1 MFENVGT
8 YLQQLSD
15 EKDISVELLKEVIA
29 STMELALKKKY
40 GDDIKFH
47 IHFDNKNNPTV
58 YKGASVVE
66 EVRNKNKEISL
77 EEAKKLD
84 QDINLGDEVLI
95 LVDQVE
101 AFGRIE
107 STVARTAFLQ
117 KISELEKNLIYN
129 EFKRRENQL
138 VNGYFQREH
147 RGTIYINLGKTEG
160 ELQKKDQSPREHY
173 TVGDRIRAYIYKVQ
187 GGKDEKGKDV
197 HTKILL
203 TRTKPDFI
211 KKLFELEIPEIADG
225 TIEIKNVVR
234 QPGLKIKV
242 AVASNKPE
250 VDPIG
255 ACIGQKGIR
264 IQSIIKEIEGEKID
278 VVKWSKDIREYIAEA
293 ITPAKPIR
301 IIITDPEKKEAMIII
316 PDEQLSLALG
326 KSGYNVKLA
335 SQLTGYYFDIKTET
349 DIKENPELLKDIV
362 PLNQI
367 FSDTAEEVQAAD
379 EELETAEVFES
390 NLYSLQGI
398 DEAIIKTLID
408 NNINSIEELYN
419 MSVEE
424 VMEKTNLEKDV
435 VDNLMLVMKDVV
447 EVVEASDDEY
457 ETTSEEVVEEIE
469 VYECPNCGSSITEDM
484 TKCPKCGI
492 ELSFE

>member
-8 YLQQLSD
+8 YLQQLSE
-15 EKDISVELLKEVIA
+15 EKDISIDLLKEVIE
-29 STMELALKKKY
+29 STIVLALKKKY
-40 GDDIKFH
+40 GNDINFH

-58 YKGASVVE
+58 YKAANVVE
-66 EVRNKNKEISL
+66 EVRDEKKEISL

-84 QDINLGDEVLI
+84 QNINLGDEILI

-107 STVARTAFLQ
+107 SMVAKTTFFQ
-117 KISELEKNLIYN
+117 KISELEKNIIFN

-138 VNGYFQREH
+138 VNGYFQREN
-147 RGTIYINLGKTEG
+147 RGNIYVNLGKTEG
-160 ELQKKDQSPREHY
+160 LLLKKDQSPKEHY
-173 TVGDRIRAYIYKVQ
+173 TSGDRIRAYIYKVENDKS
-187 GGKDEKGKDV
+187 G
-197 HTKILL
+197 HPTIYL
-203 TRTKPDFI
+203 TRTKGDFI

-225 TIEIKNVVR
+225 TVEIKNIVR
-234 QPGLKIKV
+234 QPGLKIKI
-242 AVASNKPE
+242 AVVSNKPE

-301 IIITDPEKKEAMIII
+301 IIITDPEKKDAMIII

-326 KSGYNVKLA
+326 KSGFNVKLA
-335 SQLTGYYFDIKTET
+335 SQLTGYHFDIKTES

-367 FSDTAEEVQAAD
+367 FSDNTENAEESSDSEAID
-379 EELETAEVFES
+379 SIEIES
-390 NLYSLQGI
+390 NLYSLQGV
-398 DEAIIKTLID
+398 DESTIKALID

-419 MSVEE
+419 MSAEDIV
-424 VMEKTNLEKDV
+424 EKTGIEKSI
-435 VDNLMLVMKDVV
+435 VDNLMLIMKDVV
-447 EVVEASDDEY
+447 EIVEAGEDEY

-469 VYECPNCGSSITEDM
+469 VYECPNCGSSITVDM

-492 ELSFE
+492 ELTFE

>member
-8 YLQQLSD
+8 YLQQLSE
-15 EKDISVELLKEVIA
+15 EKDISIDLLKEVIE
-29 STMELALKKKY
+29 STIVLALKKKY
-40 GDDIKFH
+40 GNDINFH

-58 YKGASVVE
+58 YKAANVVE
-66 EVRNKNKEISL
+66 EVRDEKKEISL

-84 QDINLGDEVLI
+84 QNINLGDEILI

-107 STVARTAFLQ
+107 SMVAKTTFFQ
-117 KISELEKNLIYN
+117 KISELEKNIIFN

-138 VNGYFQREH
+138 VNGYFQREN
-147 RGTIYINLGKTEG
+147 RGNIYVNLGKTEG
-160 ELQKKDQSPREHY
+160 LLLKKDQSPKEHY
-173 TVGDRIRAYIYKVQ
+173 TSGDRIRAYIYKVEHDKS
-187 GGKDEKGKDV
+187 G
-197 HTKILL
+197 HPTIYL
-203 TRTKPDFI
+203 TRTKGDFI

-225 TIEIKNVVR
+225 TVEIKNIVR
-234 QPGLKIKV
+234 QPGLKIKI
-242 AVASNKPE
+242 AVVSNKPE

-301 IIITDPEKKEAMIII
+301 IIITDPEKKDAMIII

-326 KSGYNVKLA
+326 KSGFNVKLA
-335 SQLTGYYFDIKTET
+335 SQLTGYHFDIKTES

-367 FSDTAEEVQAAD
+367 FSDNTENAEESSDSEAID
-379 EELETAEVFES
+379 SIEIES
-390 NLYSLQGI
+390 NLYSLQGV
-398 DEAIIKTLID
+398 DESTIKALID

-419 MSVEE
+419 MSAEDIV
-424 VMEKTNLEKDV
+424 EKTGIEKSI
-435 VDNLMLVMKDVV
+435 VDNLMLIMKDVV
-447 EVVEASDDEY
+447 EIVEAGEDEY

-492 ELSFE
+492 ELTFE

>member
-107 STVARTAFLQ
+107 STVARTAFFQ
-117 KISELEKNLIYN
+117 KISELEKNIIYN

-187 GGKDEKGKDV
+187 GGKDEKGKEI

-367 FSDTAEEVQAAD
+367 FSDNTEEVQAAD

-419 MSVEE
+419 MSVEDI
-424 VMEKTNLEKDV
+424 MEKPNLERDI

>member
-15 EKDISVELLKEVIA
+15 EKDISVDLLKEVIE
-29 STMELALKKKY
+29 STMVLALKKKY
-40 GDDIKFH
+40 GNDINFH

-58 YKGASVVE
+58 YKGANVVE
-66 EVRNKNKEISL
+66 EVRDKNKEISL
-77 EEAKKLD
+77 VEAKKLD

-107 STVARTAFLQ
+107 SMVAKTTFFQ
-117 KISELEKNLIYN
+117 KISDLEKNLIYN

-147 RGTIYINLGKTEG
+147 KGTIYVNLGKTEG

-173 TVGDRIRAYIYKVQ
+173 AVGDRIRAYIYKVQ
-187 GGKDEKGKDV
+187 GGKDDKGKELP
-197 HTKILL
+197 TKILL
-203 TRTKPDFI
+203 TRTKADFI

-242 AVASNKPE
+242 AVVSNKPE

-367 FSDTAEEVQAAD
+367 FSDTAEEAEDTAEQTEV
-379 EELETAEVFES
+379 AEVFES
-390 NLYSLQGI
+390 NLYSLQGV
-398 DEAIIKTLID
+398 EESIIKTLIE

-419 MSVEE
+419 LSSEE
-424 VMEKTNLEKDV
+424 IMEKTNLDKDT

-447 EVVEASDDEY
+447 EIVEGEDDY

-469 VYECPNCGSSITEDM
+469 VYECPNCGSSIIEGM

>member
-29 STMELALKKKY
+29 STMKLALEKKY
-40 GDDIKFH
+40 GKHINFH
-47 IHFDNKNNPTV
+47 IHFDNRNNPTV
-58 YKGASVVE
+58 YRGADVVE
-66 EVRNKNKEISL
+66 EVNDHNKEISL

-107 STVARTAFLQ
+107 STVARTAFFQ
-117 KISELEKNLIYN
+117 KISDLEKNIIYN

-173 TVGDRIRAYIYKVQ
+173 AAGDRIRAYIYEVR
-187 GGKDEKGKDV
+187 GGKDKSGKEIP
-197 HTKILL
+197 TKILL
-203 TRTKPDFI
+203 TRTKADFI

-242 AVASNKPE
+242 AVASNKSE

-255 ACIGQKGIR
+255 AFIGQKGIR

-301 IIITDPEKKEAMIII
+301 IIITDPEKKEAMVII

-367 FSDTAEEVQAAD
+367 FSDNAGDT
-379 EELETAEVFES
+379 ETANDDEDAAEIFES
-390 NLYSLQGI
+390 NLYSLHGI
-398 DEAIIKTLID
+398 DENIIKTLID

-419 MSVEE
+419 MSAQDII
-424 VMEKTNLEKDV
+424 EKTNLEKDT
-435 VDNLMLVMKDVV
+435 VDNLILVMKDVV

-484 TKCPKCGI
+484 NKCPKCGI

>member
-95 LVDQVE
+95 LVDKVE

-107 STVARTAFLQ
+107 STVARTAFFQ
-117 KISELEKNLIYN
+117 KISELEKNIIYN

-187 GGKDEKGKDV
+187 GGKDEKGKEI

-367 FSDTAEEVQAAD
+367 FSDNTEEVQAAD

-398 DEAIIKTLID
+398 DESIIKTLID

-419 MSVEE
+419 MSVEDI
-424 VMEKTNLEKDV
+424 MEKTNLERDI

>member
-107 STVARTAFLQ
+107 STVARTAFFQ
-117 KISELEKNLIYN
+117 KISELEKNIIYN

-187 GGKDEKGKDV
+187 GGKDEKGKEV

-367 FSDTAEEVQAAD
+367 FSDTAEEVQSTD

-419 MSVEE
+419 MSVED

-484 TKCPKCGI
+484 TKCPKCGL

>member
-107 STVARTAFLQ
+107 STVARTAFFQ
-117 KISELEKNLIYN
+117 KISELEKNIIYN

-187 GGKDEKGKDV
+187 GGKNEKGKEI

-367 FSDTAEEVQAAD
+367 FSDNTEEVQAAD

-419 MSVEE
+419 MSVEDI
-424 VMEKTNLEKDV
+424 MEKTNLERDI

>member
-15 EKDISVELLKEVIA
+15 EKDISVELLKEVIE
-29 STMELALKKKY
+29 STMILALKKKY
-40 GDDIKFH
+40 GNDINFH

-58 YKGASVVE
+58 YKAANVVE
-66 EVRNKNKEISL
+66 EVNDKNKEISL

-107 STVARTAFLQ
+107 STVARTAFFQ
-117 KISELEKNLIYN
+117 KISELEKNIIFK

-138 VNGYFQREH
+138 VNGYFQREN
-147 RGTIYINLGKTEG
+147 RGNIYVNLGKTEG
-160 ELQKKDQSPREHY
+160 LLSKKDQSPREHY
-173 TVGDRIRAYIYKVQ
+173 TAGDRIRAYIYKVENDKA
-187 GGKDEKGKDV
+187 G
-197 HTKILL
+197 HPTIFL
-203 TRTKPDFI
+203 TRTKADFI

-242 AVASNKPE
+242 AVVSNKPE

-264 IQSIIKEIEGEKID
+264 IQSVIKEIEGEKID

-367 FSDTAEEVQAAD
+367 FSENTEEIETSY
-379 EELETAEVFES
+379 EESEIEEVFES

-398 DEAIIKTLID
+398 DESIIKTLID

-419 MSVEE
+419 MSVDDII
-424 VMEKTNLEKDV
+424 EKTNLEKDT
-435 VDNLMLVMKDVV
+435 VDNLISVMKDVV
-447 EVVEASDDEY
+447 EVVEASGDEY
-457 ETTSEEVVEEIE
+457 ETTSEDIVEEIE
-469 VYECPNCGSSITEDM
+469 VYECPNCGSNITEDM

>member
-187 GGKDEKGKDV
+187 GGKDEKGKEV

-278 VVKWSKDIREYIAEA
+278 VVKCSKDIREYIAEA

>member
-1 MFENVGT
+1 M
-8 YLQQLSD
+8 
-15 EKDISVELLKEVIA
+15 
-29 STMELALKKKY
+29 
-40 GDDIKFH
+40 
-47 IHFDNKNNPTV
+47 HFDNKNNPTV

-107 STVARTAFLQ
+107 STVARTAFFQ
-117 KISELEKNLIYN
+117 KISELEKNIIYN

-187 GGKDEKGKDV
+187 GGKDEKGKEI

-367 FSDTAEEVQAAD
+367 FSDNTEEVQAAD

-419 MSVEE
+419 MSVEDI
-424 VMEKTNLEKDV
+424 MEKTDLERDI

>member
-107 STVARTAFLQ
+107 STVARTAFFQ
-117 KISELEKNLIYN
+117 KISELEKNIIYN

-187 GGKDEKGKDV
+187 GGKDEKGKEI

-349 DIKENPELLKDIV
+349 DIKENPELLKGIV

-367 FSDTAEEVQAAD
+367 FSDNTEEVQAAD

-419 MSVEE
+419 MSVEDI
-424 VMEKTNLEKDV
+424 MEKTNLERDI

>member
-107 STVARTAFLQ
+107 STVARTAFFQ
-117 KISELEKNLIYN
+117 KISELEKNIIYN

-187 GGKDEKGKDV
+187 GGKDEKGKEI

-367 FSDTAEEVQAAD
+367 FSDNTEEVQAAD

-398 DEAIIKTLID
+398 DEAIIKTLIY

-419 MSVEE
+419 MSVEDI
-424 VMEKTNLEKDV
+424 MEKTDLERDI

>member
-15 EKDISVELLKEVIA
+15 EKDISVDLLKEVIE
-29 STMELALKKKY
+29 STMVLALKKKY
-40 GDDIKFH
+40 GNDINFH
-47 IHFDNKNNPTV
+47 IHFDSKNNPTI
-58 YKGASVVE
+58 YRGANVVE
-66 EVRNKNKEISL
+66 EVRDKNKEISL
-77 EEAKKLD
+77 IDAKKLD

-107 STVARTAFLQ
+107 SMVAKTTFFQ
-117 KISELEKNLIYN
+117 KISELEKNIIYN

-138 VNGYFQREH
+138 VNGYFQREN
-147 RGTIYINLGKTEG
+147 RGNIYVNLGKTEG
-160 ELQKKDQSPREHY
+160 LLSKKDQSPREHY
-173 TVGDRIRAYIYKVQ
+173 AAGDRIRAYIYKVENDKRT
-187 GGKDEKGKDV
+187 G
-197 HTKILL
+197 HPTIFL
-203 TRTKPDFI
+203 TRTKCDFI
-211 KKLFELEIPEIADG
+211 RKLFELEIPEIADG

-242 AVASNKPE
+242 AVVSNKPE

-367 FSDTAEEVQAAD
+367 FSDTAEET
-379 EELETAEVFES
+379 ETPAEDTEVAEVFES

-398 DEAIIKTLID
+398 DESVIKTLISS
-408 NNINSIEELYN
+408 NINSIEELYN
-419 MSVEE
+419 LSAEE
-424 VMEKTNLEKDV
+424 IIEKTNLDKEV

-447 EVVEASDDEY
+447 EIVEGEDDY

>member
-15 EKDISVELLKEVIA
+15 EKDISIDLLKEVIA
-29 STMELALKKKY
+29 STMKLALEKKY
-40 GDDIKFH
+40 GKDINFH

-58 YKGASVVE
+58 YKAANVVE
-66 EVRNKNKEISL
+66 EVEDEKKEISI

-107 STVARTAFLQ
+107 STVARTAFFQ
-117 KISELEKNLIYN
+117 KISELEKYIIYN

-173 TVGDRIRAYIYKVQ
+173 TAGDRIRAYIYEVR
-187 GGKDEKGKDV
+187 GGKDKNGKEIP
-197 HTKILL
+197 TKILL
-203 TRTKPDFI
+203 TRTKADFI

-242 AVASNKPE
+242 AVVSNKPE

-301 IIITDPEKKEAMIII
+301 IIITDPDKKEAMIII

-335 SQLTGYYFDIKTET
+335 SQLTGYTFDIKTET

-367 FSDTAEEVQAAD
+367 FSDNTEESDTANEEIEV
-379 EELETAEVFES
+379 AEVFES
-390 NLYSLQGI
+390 NLYSLHGI
-398 DEAIIKTLID
+398 DESIIKTLID

-419 MSVEE
+419 MSAEDII
-424 VMEKTNLEKDV
+424 EKTNLEKDV

>member
-77 EEAKKLD
+77 EDAKKLD

-107 STVARTAFLQ
+107 STVARTAFFQ
-117 KISELEKNLIYN
+117 KISELEKNIIYN

-173 TVGDRIRAYIYKVQ
+173 TSGDRIRAYIYKVQ
-187 GGKDEKGKDV
+187 GGKDEKGKEIP
-197 HTKILL
+197 TKILL

-242 AVASNKPE
+242 AVSSNKPE

-367 FSDTAEEVQAAD
+367 FSDNTEEIESAD
-379 EELETAEVFES
+379 EELENTEVFES

-398 DEAIIKTLID
+398 NEAIIKTLID

-419 MSVEE
+419 MSAEDII
-424 VMEKTNLEKDV
+424 EKTNLEKEI

>member
-15 EKDISVELLKEVIA
+15 EKDISIELLKEVIA

-40 GDDIKFH
+40 GNDINFH

-58 YKGASVVE
+58 YKGANVVE
-66 EVRNKNKEISL
+66 EVKDKNKEISL

-107 STVARTAFLQ
+107 SMVAKTTFFQ
-117 KISELEKNLIYN
+117 KISDLEKNIIYN

-147 RGTIYINLGKTEG
+147 KGTIYINLGKTEG

-187 GGKDEKGKDV
+187 GGKDDRTGKEIP
-197 HTKILL
+197 TKILL
-203 TRTKPDFI
+203 TRTKADFI

-242 AVASNKPE
+242 AVVSNKPE

-367 FSDTAEEVQAAD
+367 FSDTAEETETPT
-379 EELETAEVFES
+379 EETEVAEVFES

-398 DEAIIKTLID
+398 DEAVIKALID
-408 NNINSIEELYN
+408 NGINSIEELYN
-419 MSVEE
+419 LSSEE
-424 VMEKTNLEKDV
+424 IMDKTNLDKDT

-447 EVVEASDDEY
+447 EIVESEDEY

>member
-15 EKDISVELLKEVIA
+15 EKDISVDLLKEVIE
-29 STMELALKKKY
+29 STMVLALKKKY
-40 GDDIKFH
+40 GNDINFH

-58 YKGASVVE
+58 YKGANVVE
-66 EVRNKNKEISL
+66 EVRDKNKEISL
-77 EEAKKLD
+77 VEAKKLD

-107 STVARTAFLQ
+107 SMVAKTTFFQ
-117 KISELEKNLIYN
+117 KISDLEKNLIYN

-147 RGTIYINLGKTEG
+147 KGTIYVNLGKTEG

-173 TVGDRIRAYIYKVQ
+173 AVGDRIRAYIYKVQ
-187 GGKDEKGKDV
+187 GGKDDKGKELP
-197 HTKILL
+197 TKILL
-203 TRTKPDFI
+203 TRTKADFI

-242 AVASNKPE
+242 AVVSNKPE

-367 FSDTAEEVQAAD
+367 FSDTAEETEATA
-379 EELETAEVFES
+379 EETEVAEVFES
-390 NLYSLQGI
+390 NLYSLQGV
-398 DEAIIKTLID
+398 EESIIKTLIE

-419 MSVEE
+419 LSSEE
-424 VMEKTNLEKDV
+424 IMEKTNLDKDT

-447 EVVEASDDEY
+447 EIVEGEDDY

-469 VYECPNCGSSITEDM
+469 VYECPNCGSSITEGM

>member
-107 STVARTAFLQ
+107 STVARTAFFQ
-117 KISELEKNLIYN
+117 KISELEKNIIYN

-187 GGKDEKGKDV
+187 GGKDEKGKEI

-367 FSDTAEEVQAAD
+367 FSDNTEEVQAAD

-419 MSVEE
+419 MSVEDI
-424 VMEKTNLEKDV
+424 MEKTDLERDI

>member
-8 YLQQLSD
+8 YLQQLSE
-15 EKDISVELLKEVIA
+15 EKDISIELLKEVIE
-29 STMELALKKKY
+29 STMVLALKKKY
-40 GDDIKFH
+40 GNDINFH
-47 IHFDNKNNPTV
+47 IHFDSKNNPTV
-58 YKGASVVE
+58 YKGANVVE
-66 EVRNKNKEISL
+66 EVRDDKKEISL
-77 EEAKKLD
+77 EDAKKLD

-107 STVARTAFLQ
+107 SMVAKTTFFQ
-117 KISELEKNLIYN
+117 KISELEKNIIFN

-138 VNGYFQREH
+138 VNGYFQREN
-147 RGTIYINLGKTEG
+147 RGNIYVNLGKTEG
-160 ELQKKDQSPREHY
+160 LLLKKDQSPKEHY
-173 TVGDRIRAYIYKVQ
+173 TAGDRIRAYIYKVENDKS
-187 GGKDEKGKDV
+187 G
-197 HTKILL
+197 HPTIFL
-203 TRTKPDFI
+203 TRTKGDFI

-225 TIEIKNVVR
+225 TVEIKNIVR
-234 QPGLKIKV
+234 QPGLKIKI
-242 AVASNKPE
+242 AVVSNKPE

-301 IIITDPEKKEAMIII
+301 IIITDPEKKDAMIII

-326 KSGYNVKLA
+326 KSGFNVKLA
-335 SQLTGYYFDIKTET
+335 SQLTGYHFDIKTES

-367 FSDTAEEVQAAD
+367 FSDTAESTEESSSD
-379 EELETAEVFES
+379 ETVEIAELES
-390 NLYSLQGI
+390 NLYSLQGV
-398 DEAIIKTLID
+398 DESIIKILIE

-419 MSVEE
+419 MSAEE
-424 VMEKTNLEKDV
+424 IIEKTGIEKSI
-435 VDNLMLVMKDVV
+435 VDNLMLIMKDVV
-447 EVVEASDDEY
+447 EIVEAGEDEY

-469 VYECPNCGSSITEDM
+469 VYECPNCDSSITEDM

-492 ELSFE
+492 ELTFE

>member
-8 YLQQLSD
+8 YLQQLSE
-15 EKDISVELLKEVIA
+15 EKDISIDLLKEVIE
-29 STMELALKKKY
+29 STIVLALKKKY
-40 GDDIKFH
+40 GNDINFH

-58 YKGASVVE
+58 YKAANVVE
-66 EVRNKNKEISL
+66 EVRDEKKEISL

-84 QDINLGDEVLI
+84 QNINLGDEILI

-107 STVARTAFLQ
+107 SMVAKTTFFQ
-117 KISELEKNLIYN
+117 KISELEKNIIFN

-138 VNGYFQREH
+138 VNGYFQREN
-147 RGTIYINLGKTEG
+147 RGNIYVNLGKTEG
-160 ELQKKDQSPREHY
+160 LLLKKDQSPKEHY
-173 TVGDRIRAYIYKVQ
+173 TSGDRIRAYIYKVENDKS
-187 GGKDEKGKDV
+187 G
-197 HTKILL
+197 HPTIYL
-203 TRTKPDFI
+203 TRTKGDFI

-225 TIEIKNVVR
+225 TVEIKNIVR
-234 QPGLKIKV
+234 QPGLKIKI
-242 AVASNKPE
+242 AVVSNKPE

-301 IIITDPEKKEAMIII
+301 IIITDPEKKDAMIII

-326 KSGYNVKLA
+326 KSGFNVKLA
-335 SQLTGYYFDIKTET
+335 SQLTGYHFDIKTES

-367 FSDTAEEVQAAD
+367 FSDNTENAEESSDSEAID
-379 EELETAEVFES
+379 SIEIES
-390 NLYSLQGI
+390 NLYSLQGV
-398 DEAIIKTLID
+398 DESTIKALID

-419 MSVEE
+419 MSAEDIV
-424 VMEKTNLEKDV
+424 EKTGIEKSI
-435 VDNLMLVMKDVV
+435 VDNLMLIMKDVV
-447 EVVEASDDEY
+447 EIVEAGEDEY

-492 ELSFE
+492 ELTFE

>member
-101 AFGRIE
+101 ALGRIE
-107 STVARTAFLQ
+107 STVARTAFFQ
-117 KISELEKNLIYN
+117 KISELEKNIIYN

-187 GGKDEKGKDV
+187 GGKDEKGKEI

-367 FSDTAEEVQAAD
+367 FSDNTEEVQAAD

-419 MSVEE
+419 MSVEDI
-424 VMEKTNLEKDV
+424 MEKTNLERDI